1 MSWCGRGV
9 PAVTLLLFTWV
20 LLLAAAVVHSHQ
32 IKRRQISLPSE
43 ISLGCI
49 NAFLSLE
56 NSDFDCL
63 ARLGESV
70 GFVNSTI
77 TIELT
82 VDQLDFACA
91 SSSCQRAFRTLIEA
105 CEVRNE

>member
-9 PAVTLLLFTWV
+9 PAVTLVLFTWV
-20 LLLAAAVVHSHQ
+20 LLLAAAVVRSHQ
-32 IKRRQISLPSE
+32 IKRRQISLPE

-49 NAFLSLE
+49 SAFISLE
-56 NSDFDCL
+56 RSDLACL

-70 GFVNSTI
+70 GFENSTI

-82 VDQLDFACA
+82 EDQLDFACG

-105 CEVRNE
+105 CEVCNE